1 MIKLHPLLKNL
12 YQKKDESLPIFM
24 MKETFAGC
32 KRHNVFGLTAS
43 LSFFSLFAL
52 IPMFLLIFFFLSH
65 WLVNSEFA
73 LGKLALLTSDLLPQM
88 SKKIMLEVYKL
99 SSHRK
104 AWGIL
109 GILILLWAATPLTS
123 SLRASLLIISATEE
137 DPSFLK
143 SKVRDI
149 VAIIGILLLF
159 FFFTLSGM
167 VLQKAAIFF
176 GEYLSFLNSQMIYL
190 LSSFSFVVL
199 SLALFNRFFFPIKV
213 KTKHIILGS
222 LLTTILWLLLR
233 STFDIFLSLS
243 QSYGTFFGGMRNLFI
258 SLIWLYLNIA
268 SFLLGVEL
276 MATLHK
282 KDMLLL
288 KKLFD
293 DSIPLSSP
301 FIHYLASRYGKIYKK
316 NEIIFEQ
323 GNREHNVYYIVQG
336 SVNLIQDGQVIR
348 SLKAHE
354 YFGEMAVLN
363 ETPTIASAMSTSNES
378 EIITIPKMHLEMML
392 ADEPKVAMKF
402 LKKMSLRLQ
411 QR

>member
-1 MIKLHPLLKNL
+1 
-12 YQKKDESLPIFM
+12 
-24 MKETFAGC
+24 
-32 KRHNVFGLTAS
+32 
-43 LSFFSLFAL
+43 
-52 IPMFLLIFFFLSH
+52 
-65 WLVNSEFA
+65 VNSEFA
-73 LGKLALLTSDLLPQM
+73 LGKLALLTSDLLPQI
-88 SKKIMLEVYKL
+88 SKKIMLEVYKV
-99 SSHRK
+99 SSHTK

-109 GILILLWAATPLTS
+109 GTLILLWAATPLTS

-143 SKVRDI
+143 SKIRDI

-167 VLQKAAIFF
+167 IFQKAAIFF
-176 GEYLSFLNSQMIYL
+176 GEYLSFVNSQTIYL
-190 LSSFSFVVL
+190 VSSFLFVVL

-213 KTKHIILGS
+213 NVKHIIFGS
-222 LLTTILWLLLR
+222 LLTAFLWLVLR

-268 SFLLGVEL
+268 SYLLGVEL

-293 DSIPLSSP
+293 DSIPLSSS
-301 FIHYLASRYGKIYKK
+301 FVHYLASRYGKIYKK
-316 NEIIFEQ
+316 SEIIFEQ

-336 SVNLIQDGQVIR
+336 SVNLVQDGRLIR

-363 ETPTIASAMSTSNES
+363 ETPTIASAVSTSNDS
-378 EIITIPKMHLEMML
+378 EIITIPKVHLEMML

>member
-1 MIKLHPLLKNL
+1 M
-12 YQKKDESLPIFM
+12 
-24 MKETFAGC
+24 
-32 KRHNVFGLTAS
+32 
-43 LSFFSLFAL
+43 LFR
-52 IPMFLLIFFFLSH
+52 S
-65 WLVNSEFA
+65 
-73 LGKLALLTSDLLPQM
+73 
-88 SKKIMLEVYKL
+88 
-99 SSHRK
+99 
-104 AWGIL
+104 
-109 GILILLWAATPLTS
+109 ATPLTS

-143 SKVRDI
+143 SKIRDI

-167 VLQKAAIFF
+167 IFQKAAIFF
-176 GEYLSFLNSQMIYL
+176 GEYLSFVNSQTIYL
-190 LSSFSFVVL
+190 VSSFLFVVL

-213 KTKHIILGS
+213 NVKHIIFGS
-222 LLTTILWLLLR
+222 LLTAFLWLVLR

-268 SFLLGVEL
+268 SYLLGVEL

-293 DSIPLSSP
+293 DSIPLSSS
-301 FIHYLASRYGKIYKK
+301 FVHYLASRYGKIYKK
-316 NEIIFEQ
+316 SEIIFEQ

-336 SVNLIQDGQVIR
+336 SVNLVQDGRLIR

-363 ETPTIASAMSTSNES
+363 ETPTIASAVSTSNDS
-378 EIITIPKMHLEMML
+378 EIITIPKVHLEMML

>member
-1 MIKLHPLLKNL
+1 MIKLHPLFKNL

-52 IPMFLLIFFFLSH
+52 IPMILLIFFFLSH

-73 LGKLALLTSDLLPQM
+73 LGKLALLTSDLLPQI
-88 SKKIMLEVYKL
+88 SKKIMLEVYKV
-99 SSHRK
+99 SSHTK

-109 GILILLWAATPLTS
+109 GTLILLWAATPLTS

-143 SKVRDI
+143 SKIRDI

-167 VLQKAAIFF
+167 IFQKAAIFF
-176 GEYLSFLNSQMIYL
+176 GEYLSFVNSQTIYL
-190 LSSFSFVVL
+190 VSSFLFVVL

-213 KTKHIILGS
+213 NVKHIIFGS
-222 LLTTILWLLLR
+222 LLTAFLWLVLR

-268 SFLLGVEL
+268 SYLLGV
-276 MATLHK
+276 
-282 KDMLLL
+282 
-288 KKLFD
+288 
-293 DSIPLSSP
+293 
-301 FIHYLASRYGKIYKK
+301 
-316 NEIIFEQ
+316 
-323 GNREHNVYYIVQG
+323 
-336 SVNLIQDGQVIR
+336 
-348 SLKAHE
+348 
-354 YFGEMAVLN
+354 
-363 ETPTIASAMSTSNES
+363 
-378 EIITIPKMHLEMML
+378 
-392 ADEPKVAMKF
+392 
-402 LKKMSLRLQ
+402 
-411 QR
+411 